1 MSSEKL
7 LPGSILLDE
16 EPKNKIIS
24 LDNDEKETKTI
35 SLEDDNLTPE
45 AENDQSISALTATT
59 AGILSGAIKIPEGIV
74 SLTAEIMD
82 AGGGQLLGVPS
93 TKGATISAVAEVEK
107 FFDKINPFEE
117 IAQERATGKL
127 AEALTQI
134 GTFGTLGAKAVLGIA
149 NKIANKAL
157 KAKKVGRLVNGKSK
171 NLQKGLK
178 KAEELNKLSGKQ
190 RFGAIVLGG
199 ALGETMVVDNEEIGT
214 FGDLFEG
221 GPTEL
226 NREVEA
232 DPRSDATRRILN
244 RLKFGG
250 ESLLLTPLV
259 YGAGSAIKTLAT
271 RGKQLA
277 YSNKKIEKYLDKVAG
292 LFRPRGRQPEEVF
305 LTRRTESGRLM
316 ADTNFAMEQVK
327 RIDKE
332 VNKMFPTVK
341 NLMNKTV
348 DDERGVFL
356 KELNDLLFAGNLKE
370 GIPEKELNSFL
381 KSAKKKGAST
391 ESVNNMV
398 QYITKVRNEFDRL
411 LDITAQT
418 PSGIVP
424 LKKLQ
429 VDLRNLMG
437 DRIKQYIGT
446 TYKIFQNSPYSFYS
460 RYKPTDQAVNKVKDI
475 FKRYAAKNKNPI
487 TDEEAEQLVGNI
499 LDQAR
504 AISPK
509 EKLPVFNY
517 ENLTIGAKT
526 PENVKTFARTLEKE
540 LPDGTKEIKV
550 IGRGSKAFRE
560 LFGEIEDARYSIFEG
575 MNRLGTIARK
585 NQVFDEILDIDEA
598 MKAKATA
605 DTPPGQRGFFFESP
619 MMARRAMPNNDI
631 VKIDPYVAEYFKD
644 GVLVNRLQG
653 MYTTKDIAEAFGSA
667 GRVSNFMQKEATTEF
682 GKYAS
687 WGWRNLFLT
696 PKAGSQFAKTVLS
709 PPTHFRNFFSSAG
722 FSLANGTIFANPV
735 IMGRALNNA
744 RRLVQLGVRDPKAM
758 EEYRE
763 LLELGIVNSNV
774 RMGDLKNLMKDA
786 KIFESGNVATDS
798 ILKPMI
804 QSLGKVGENTAR
816 GLKKTAQVMQDA
828 YVAEDDFWKIFN
840 YNVEKERLA
849 DVYAKA
855 GIKKSQKELK
865 EEAANIVRNTIPNYA
880 YVGEFIRGMRVTPF
894 GNFMSWPAEVYRTGY
909 GIVERA
915 LKEIADPVTGKIN
928 PITST
933 NPLKGI
939 GMKRLIGATTAFAA
953 LPYGLVE
960 GVKAI
965 NGVSDEEADAG
976 RDFVAPWSKNSQL
989 LWFKDP
995 ETGELY
1001 YSDWSSNNVYDTLTR
1016 PIQTVLRNLQEGIE
1030 DEEVLLKGFQQGLTE
1045 AAAEIANPFIGESI
1059 FTEAVGDIVA
1069 RGGITKEG
1077 KQLYTEETPKNE
1089 KFTRILKHI
1098 AETQAPQY
1106 KQFVRVYDSY
1116 TGKPDNNGDVI
1127 EIDKALAGVFGFRM
1141 IKLRP
1146 DKGLEYYISD
1156 YLSGERNS
1164 RREFTGGP
1172 EGVIKP
1178 AKTARDVI
1186 ERYFVANRA
1195 MFNVHQRMKTHINN
1209 AEKLGLSQGDIG
1221 GIFKKRGIRKDYN
1234 YLDAGIFSPYFPS
1247 KDVQN
1252 KFYEIA
1258 DQTGLANPFEQALP
1272 ILTDMYNA
1280 FSRQSLNDTF
1290 EYKLEDF
1297 LPKPQPEIDTQQQPL
1312 QTPMPSGNII
1322 LGQSQPMTTDQGL
1335 TPTEMALLSPE
1346 EQQIRLRQ
1354 RGLTS

>member
-1 MSSEKL
+1 MSSEKFSPGTIIL
-7 LPGSILLDE
+7 GPSKKKEEEILPRSIIDE
-16 EPKNKIIS
+16 GEGF
-24 LDNDEKETKTI
+24 
-35 SLEDDNLTPE
+35 LTPDAEDNQGVSQTE
-45 AENDQSISALTATT
+45 AAA
-59 AGILSGAIKIPEGIV
+59 AGIISGAIKIPQGVV
-74 SLTAEIMD
+74 SLTAELMD
-82 AGGGQLLGVPS
+82 AGAGTLLGVPS
-93 TKGATISAVAEVEK
+93 LKGSDVSAVAQVEE
-107 FFDKINPFEE
+107 FFDRINPFEE
-117 IAQERATGKL
+117 VAQEKAAGKIT
-127 AEALTQI
+127 EALMQI
-134 GTFGTLGAKAVLGIA
+134 GTFGTLGSKAVLGIA
-149 NKIANKAL
+149 NKIASKGL
-157 KAKKVGRLVNGKSK
+157 KAKKVGKLVNPKAK

-178 KAEELNKLSGKQ
+178 KTKELNKLSGKQ
-190 RFGAIVLGG
+190 KFGAIVLGG

-214 FGDLFEG
+214 FGDLFEA

-226 NREVEA
+226 DRNVDA

-250 ESLLLTPLV
+250 ESLLLSPLV
-259 YGAGSAIKTLAT
+259 YGAGSAIKALAT

-277 YSNKKIEKYLDKVAG
+277 YSNKKIERYLDKAAG
-292 LFRPRGRQPEEVF
+292 LFRPRAKQPGEVF
-305 LTRRTESGRLM
+305 TTRRTEAGRLM

-332 VNKMFPTVK
+332 VNKIFPTIK
-341 NLMNKTV
+341 NFLNKTV
-348 DDERGVFL
+348 DDERGAFL
-356 KELNDLLFAGNLKE
+356 KELNDLLFSGDLKKD
-370 GIPEKELNSFL
+370 IPQDALKSFL
-381 KSAKKKGAST
+381 KSAKKKGASNDNI
-391 ESVNNMV
+391 NNMV
-398 QYITKVRNEFDRL
+398 TAITKVRNEFDRL
-411 LDITAQT
+411 LEITAQT

-429 VDLRNLMG
+429 VDLRSLMG

-446 TYKIFQNSPYSFYS
+446 TYKIFQNTPYSFYS
-460 RYKPTDQAVNKVKDI
+460 RYKPTDEAVSRVKNI

-499 LDQAR
+499 LDQAKS
-504 AISPK
+504 ISPK
-509 EKLPVFNY
+509 SKLPSFNY

-540 LPDGTKEIKV
+540 LPDGTKELKV

-585 NQVFDEILDIDEA
+585 NQLFDEILDIDEA
-598 MKAKATA
+598 MKAKATV

-619 MMARRAMPNNDI
+619 MMARRAMPNNEI

-644 GVLVNRLQG
+644 GVLVNRLSG

-667 GRVSNFMQKEATTEF
+667 GRVSNFMQKEAKTEF
-682 GKYAS
+682 GQFAS

-709 PPTHFRNFFSSAG
+709 PPTHFRNFFSSAA
-722 FSLANGTIFANPV
+722 FSLANGTVFASPV
-735 IMGRALNNA
+735 VMGRALNNA

-786 KIFESGNVATDS
+786 KIFQSGNIATDS
-798 ILKPMI
+798 VLKPLV

-840 YNVEKERLA
+840 YNVEKERLL

-855 GIKKSQKELK
+855 GIKKSLK
-865 EEAANIVRNTIPNYA
+865 EVKDEAADIVRNTIPNYA

-909 GIVERA
+909 GIMSRA
-915 LKEIADPVTGKIN
+915 LKEIKDPVTGSIN

-939 GMKRLIGATTAFAA
+939 GMKRLIGGTTAFAA
-953 LPYGLVE
+953 LPIGLVE

-965 NGVSDEEADAG
+965 NGVSDEESEAG

-1016 PIQTVLRNLQEGIE
+1016 PFQTVLRNIQEGVE
-1030 DEEVLLKGFQQGLTE
+1030 DEEVLLKGFVNGLTE

-1059 FTEAVGDIVA
+1059 FTEAVADIIA
-1069 RGGITKEG
+1069 RGGRTKEG
-1077 KQLYTEETPKNE
+1077 NQLYTEETPGNE
-1089 KFTRILKHI
+1089 KFTRILGHI

-1106 KQFVRVYDSY
+1106 KQYVRVYDSY

-1146 DKGLEYYISD
+1146 DKGLEYYITD
-1156 YLSGERNS
+1156 YTTGERNA

-1172 EGVIKP
+1172 EGVLKP
-1178 AKTARDVI
+1178 AKTAEEVI
-1186 ERYFVANRA
+1186 ERYFVANKA
-1195 MFNVHQRMKTHINN
+1195 LFNVHNRMRKHIKN
-1209 AEKLGLSQGDIG
+1209 AEKLGLSNEKIG
-1221 GIFKKRGIRKDYN
+1221 GIFVKRGNKKDYR
-1234 YLDAGIFSPYFPS
+1234 YLNANLFEPYFPS
-1247 KDVQN
+1247 KKIRQR
-1252 KFYEIA
+1252 FEEIA
-1258 DQTGLANPFEQALP
+1258 IETGLPNPFNEAAP
-1272 ILTDMYNA
+1272 IIERMYNE
-1280 FSRQSLNDTF
+1280 FTRKRLSDDFDL
-1290 EYKLEDF
+1290 KLEDF
-1297 LPKPQPEIDTQQQPL
+1297 LPKSTVEPQSSALPQQP
-1312 QTPMPSGNII
+1312 MPNPTIV
-1322 LGQSQPMTTDQGL
+1322 GQAQPQGITTDQGL

-1354 RGLTS
+1354 RGLV

>member
-1 MSSEKL
+1 MSSFKL
-7 LPGSILLDE
+7 D
-16 EPKNKIIS
+16 PKTGLYIEV
-24 LDNDEKETKTI
+24 DEKEITTEQLPTSVI
-35 SLEDDNLTPE
+35 DEGEGFLVPDAEDDQGVSQTT
-45 AENDQSISALTATT
+45 SAV
-59 AGILSGAIKIPEGIV
+59 AGIFSGLIKIPQGPV

-82 AGGGQLLGVPS
+82 AGGGVLLGVPS
-93 TKGATISAVAEVEK
+93 LKGSDVSAVAQVEE

-117 IAQERATGKL
+117 IAQEKAAGKIT
-127 AEALTQI
+127 EALTQI
-134 GTFGTLGAKAVLGIA
+134 GTFGTLGSKAVLGIA
-149 NKIANKAL
+149 NKIASKGL
-157 KAKKVGRLVNGKSK
+157 KAKRAGKLVNPKSK

-178 KAEELNKLSGKQ
+178 KTKELNKLSGKQ
-190 RFGAIVLGG
+190 KFGAIVLGG
-199 ALGETMVVDNEEIGT
+199 ALGETMVADNEEIGT
-214 FGDLFEG
+214 FGDLFEA

-226 NREVEA
+226 DRNVEA

-250 ESLLLTPLV
+250 ESLLLSPLV
-259 YGAGSAIKTLAT
+259 YGAGASIKALAT

-277 YSNKKIEKYLDKVAG
+277 YSNKKIERYLDKVAG
-292 LFRPRGRQPEEVF
+292 LFRPRARQPGEVF
-305 LTRRTESGRLM
+305 TTRRTEAGRLM

-332 VNKMFPTVK
+332 VNKMFPALK
-341 NLMNKTV
+341 NFMNKTV

-356 KELNDLLFAGNLKE
+356 KELNDLLFEGNLKE
-370 GIPEKELNSFL
+370 GIPDQAYKNFV
-381 KSAKKKGAST
+381 KSAKKKGASDA
-391 ESVNNMV
+391 SIDNMV
-398 QYITKVRNEFDRL
+398 TSIVKVRNEFDRL
-411 LDITAQT
+411 LEITSQT

-460 RYKPTDQAVNKVKDI
+460 RYKPTDEAVNKVKDI

-499 LDQAR
+499 LEQAR

-526 PENVKTFARTLEKE
+526 PENTKTFARTLEKE

-585 NQVFDEILDIDEA
+585 NQLFDEILEIDDA
-598 MKAKATA
+598 MKAKATV

-619 MMARRAMPNNDI
+619 MMARRAMPNNEI

-644 GVLVNRLQG
+644 GILVNRLSG

-667 GRVSNFMQKEATTEF
+667 GRVSNFMQKEAKTEF
-682 GKYAS
+682 GQMAS

-709 PPTHFRNFFSSAG
+709 PPTHFRNFFSSAA
-722 FSLANGTIFANPV
+722 FSLANGTVFASPV
-735 IMGRALNNA
+735 VMGRALNNA
-744 RRLVQLGVRDPKAM
+744 RRLIQLGVRDPKAM

-774 RMGDLKNLMKDA
+774 RMGDLKNLMRDA

-840 YNVEKERLA
+840 YNVEKERLL

-855 GIKKSQKELK
+855 GIKKSLKEVK
-865 EEAANIVRNTIPNYA
+865 EEAADVVRNTIPNYA

-909 GIVERA
+909 GIMSRA
-915 LKEIADPVTGKIN
+915 LKEIRDPVTGSIN

-939 GMKRLIGATTAFAA
+939 GMKRLIGGTTAFAA
-953 LPYGLVE
+953 LPIGLIE

-965 NGVSDEEADAG
+965 NGVSDEESEAG

-1016 PIQTVLRNLQEGIE
+1016 PFQTVLRNIQEGVE
-1030 DEEVLLKGFQQGLTE
+1030 DEEVLLKGFVQGLTE

-1059 FTEAVGDIVA
+1059 FTEAVGDIIA
-1069 RGGITKEG
+1069 RGGRTKDG
-1077 KQLYTEETPKNE
+1077 NQLYTEETPGNE

-1106 KQFVRVYDSY
+1106 KQYVRVYDSY

-1146 DKGLEYYISD
+1146 DKGLEYYITD
-1156 YLSGERNS
+1156 YTTGERNA

-1172 EGVIKP
+1172 EGVLKP
-1178 AKTARDVI
+1178 AKSAEDVI
-1186 ERYFVANRA
+1186 ERFYVANKA
-1195 MFNVHQRMKTHINN
+1195 LFGVHNKMKNHIRN
-1209 AEKLGLSQGDIG
+1209 AEKLNLSKDKIAE
-1221 GIFKKRGIRKDYN
+1221 IFVKRGNKKDYAYLSEN
-1234 YLDAGIFSPYFPS
+1234 YFKPYFPS
-1247 KDVQN
+1247 KNIRQ
-1252 KFYEIA
+1252 KFDEIA
-1258 DQTGLANPFEQALP
+1258 TDTGLPNPFEEAAP
-1272 ILTDMYNA
+1272 IIERMYED
-1280 FSRQSLNDTF
+1280 FLNKRLNEDWQF
-1290 EYKLEDF
+1290 KLEDYM
-1297 LPKPQPEIDTQQQPL
+1297 PQPTPGSQSALPP
-1312 QTPMPSGNII
+1312 TPMPNPNIVNP
-1322 LGQSQPMTTDQGL
+1322 QPQLATAQGL

-1346 EQQIRLRQ
+1346 EQQIRLKQ
-1354 RGLTS
+1354 RGMI

>member
-7 LPGSILLDE
+7 LQG
-16 EPKNKIIS
+16 
-24 LDNDEKETKTI
+24 ETF
-35 SLEDDNLTPE
+35 LTPD
-45 AENDQSISALTATT
+45 AEQDQGHSQITSAV
-59 AGILSGAIKIPEGIV
+59 AGIFSGTIKIPKGPI

-82 AGGGQLLGVPS
+82 AGAGQLLGVPS
-93 TKGATISAVAEVEK
+93 FKDSDISAVAEVEK

-117 IAQERATGKL
+117 IAQEKAAGKIT
-127 AEALTQI
+127 EALMQI
-134 GTFGTLGAKAVLGIA
+134 GTFGTLGSKAVLGIA
-149 NKIANKAL
+149 NKIASKGL
-157 KAKKVGRLVNGKSK
+157 RAKKAGKLVNPKAK
-171 NLQKGLK
+171 NLQKGLNK
-178 KAEELNKLSGKQ
+178 TNELNKLSGKQ
-190 RFGAIVLGG
+190 KFAAIVLGG
-199 ALGETMVVDNEEIGT
+199 GLGETMVADNEDIGT
-214 FGDLFEG
+214 FGDLFEA

-226 NREVEA
+226 DRDVQA

-250 ESLLLTPLV
+250 ESLLLSPLV
-259 YGAGSAIKTLAT
+259 YGAGTGIKLLAT

-292 LFRPRGRQPEEVF
+292 LFRPRSYQPEEVF
-305 LTRRTESGRLM
+305 LTRRTEAGRLM

-341 NLMNKTV
+341 NFMNKTT
-348 DDERGVFL
+348 DDERGAFL
-356 KELNDLLFAGNLKE
+356 KELNDLLFTGNLKQ
-370 GIPEKELNSFL
+370 GIPQKDLNLFL
-381 KSAKKKGAST
+381 KSAKKKGADVK
-391 ESVNNMV
+391 SVNNMV
-398 QYITKVRNEFDRL
+398 TSINKVRKEFDNL
-411 LDITAQT
+411 LEITAQT

-429 VDLRNLMG
+429 VDLRDLMG

-446 TYKIFQNSPYSFYS
+446 TYKIFQNNPYSFYS
-460 RYKPTDQAVNKVKDI
+460 RYKPTDKSISKVKEI

-487 TDEEAEQLVGNI
+487 TDEEAEQLVSNV

-504 AISPK
+504 AVSPK
-509 EKLPVFNY
+509 EKLPTFNY

-550 IGRGSKAFRE
+550 VGRGSKAFRE

-575 MNRLGTIARK
+575 MNRLGVIARK

-598 MKAKATA
+598 MKAKSTV

-619 MMARRAMPNNDI
+619 MMARRALPNNEI

-667 GRVSNFMQKEATTEF
+667 GRISNFMQKEAKTKF
-682 GKYAS
+682 GEYAS

-696 PKAGSQFAKTVLS
+696 PKAGAQFAKTVLS
-709 PPTHFRNFFSSAG
+709 PPTHFRNFFSSAA
-722 FSLANGTIFANPV
+722 FSLANGTVFTNPV

-774 RMGDLKNLMKDA
+774 RMGDIKNLMKDA

-804 QSLGKVGENTAR
+804 QSLGKLGENTAK

-840 YNVEKERLA
+840 YNVEKERLIDA
-849 DVYAKA
+849 YAKA
-855 GIKKSQKELK
+855 GVKKDLKVIK
-865 EEAANIVRNTIPNYA
+865 EEAADVVRNTIPNYA
-880 YVGEFIRGMRVTPF
+880 YVGEFVRGMRITPF
-894 GNFMSWPAEVYRTGY
+894 GNFMSWPSEVYRTGY
-909 GIVERA
+909 GIITRA
-915 LKEIADPVTGKIN
+915 LKEMKDPVTGKIN

-933 NPLKGI
+933 NPLKSI
-939 GMKRLIGATTAFAA
+939 GMKRLIGGTTAFAA

-965 NGVSDEEADAG
+965 NGVSDDESEAG
-976 RDFVAPWSKNSQL
+976 RDFVAPWSKNSQI

-1016 PIQTVLRNLQEGIE
+1016 PFQTILRNIQEGIE
-1030 DEEVLLKGFQQGLTE
+1030 DEEVLLKGFQQGITE
-1045 AAAEIANPFIGESI
+1045 AAAEIAQPFIGASI
-1059 FTEAVGDIVA
+1059 FTEAVTDILA
-1069 RGGITKEG
+1069 RNGVTEDG
-1077 KQLYTEETPKNE
+1077 KVLYTEQTPKNE
-1089 KFTRILKHI
+1089 KYSRILNHI
-1098 AETQAPQY
+1098 AQTQAPQY
-1106 KQFVRVYDSY
+1106 KQYVRVYDSI

-1127 EIDKALAGVFGFRM
+1127 EVDKALAGVFGFRM

-1146 DKGLEYYISD
+1146 DKGLEYYITD
-1156 YLSGERNS
+1156 YIEGVGNS

-1172 EGVIKP
+1172 EGVLKP
-1178 AKTARDVI
+1178 AKTAKEVI
-1186 ERYFVANRA
+1186 ERYYVANKSL
-1195 MFNVHQRMKTHINN
+1195 FDVHSSMRKHMKN
-1209 AEKLGLSQGDIG
+1209 AQKLGLDRKKVLTT
-1221 GIFKKRGIRKDYN
+1221 FEKRGRGKDGA
-1234 YLDAGIFSPYFPS
+1234 YLEKGLFNPFFPS
-1247 KDVQN
+1247 KPIQE
-1252 KFYEIA
+1252 KFFEISSE
-1258 DQTGLANPFEQALP
+1258 TGMENPFKEALP
-1272 ILTDMYNA
+1272 IIKKMYKD
-1280 FSRQSLNDTF
+1280 FSNKKMDGNF
-1290 EYKLEDF
+1290 EFKLEDY
-1297 LPKPQPEIDTQQQPL
+1297 LPQSAPGSQSALPP
-1312 QTPMPSGNII
+1312 TPMPSPNVVNP
-1322 LGQSQPMTTDQGL
+1322 QPQLATAQGL

-1346 EQQIRLRQ
+1346 EQQMRLRQ
-1354 RGLTS
+1354 RGMV

>member
-1 MSSEKL
+1 MSSEK
-7 LPGSILLDE
+7 SIFDKVEDYLTPDAE
-16 EPKNKIIS
+16 EAQSFSQTESGVAGIIS
-24 LDNDEKETKTI
+24 GL
-35 SLEDDNLTPE
+35 
-45 AENDQSISALTATT
+45 
-59 AGILSGAIKIPEGIV
+59 IKIPKGPI
-74 SLTAEIMD
+74 SLTAELMD
-82 AGGGQLLGVPS
+82 AGGGMLLGVPS
-93 TKGATISAVAEVEK
+93 LKESDVSAVAQVEE

-117 IAQERATGKL
+117 IAQEKAAGKI

-134 GTFGTLGAKAVLGIA
+134 GTFGTLGSKAVLGIA
-149 NKIANKAL
+149 NRIASKGL
-157 KAKKVGRLVNGKSK
+157 KAKKAGKLVNPKAK

-178 KAEELNKLSGKQ
+178 KTKELNKLSGKQ
-190 RFGAIVLGG
+190 KFGAIVLGG
-199 ALGETMVVDNEEIGT
+199 ALGETLVADNEEIGT

-226 NREVEA
+226 DRDVDA

-250 ESLLLTPLV
+250 ESLLLSPLV
-259 YGAGSAIKTLAT
+259 YGTGTAIKTLAT

-277 YSNKKIEKYLDKVAG
+277 YSNKKIERYLDKVAG
-292 LFRPRGRQPEEVF
+292 LFRPRGKQPTEVF
-305 LTRRTESGRLM
+305 LTRRTEAGRLM

-341 NLMNKTV
+341 NFMNKTA

-356 KELNDLLFAGNLKE
+356 KELNDLLFSGDLKK
-370 GIPEKELNSFL
+370 GIPEKDLNMFL
-381 KSAKKKGAST
+381 KSAKKKGADTKSI
-391 ESVNNMV
+391 NNMV
-398 QYITKVRNEFDRL
+398 TSVNKVRKEFDRL
-411 LDITAQT
+411 LEITAQT

-446 TYKIFQNSPYSFYS
+446 TYKIFQNGPYSFYS
-460 RYKPTDQAVNKVKDI
+460 RYKPTDQAVNKVKEI

-487 TDEEAEQLVGNI
+487 TDEEAEQLVNNV
-499 LDQAR
+499 LEQAR
-504 AISPK
+504 GISPK

-526 PENVKTFARTLEKE
+526 PENTKTFARTLEKE
-540 LPDGTKEIKV
+540 LPDGSKEIKV
-550 IGRGSKAFRE
+550 VGRGSKAFRE

-575 MNRLGTIARK
+575 MNRLGVIARK
-585 NQVFDEILDIDEA
+585 NQVFDEILEIDDA

-682 GKYAS
+682 GKYAG
-687 WGWRNLFLT
+687 WAWRNGFLT
-696 PKAGSQFAKTVLS
+696 PKAGAQFAKTVLS
-709 PPTHFRNFFSSAG
+709 PPTHFRNFFSSAA

-786 KIFESGNVATDS
+786 KIFESGNIATDS

-804 QSLGKVGENTAR
+804 QSLGKVGENTAK

-849 DVYAKA
+849 DAYAKA

-865 EEAANIVRNTIPNYA
+865 EEAADVVRNTIPNYA
-880 YVGEFIRGMRVTPF
+880 YVGEFVRGMRVTPF

-909 GIVERA
+909 GIISRA
-915 LKEIADPVTGKIN
+915 LKEIKDPITGKIN

-939 GMKRLIGATTAFAA
+939 GMKRLIGGTTAFAA
-953 LPYGLVE
+953 LPIGLIE
-960 GVKAI
+960 GTKAI
-965 NGVSDEEADAG
+965 NGVSDEEAEAG

-995 ETGELY
+995 ETGDLY

-1016 PIQTVLRNLQEGIE
+1016 PFQTILRNIQEGIE
-1030 DEEVLLKGFQQGLTE
+1030 DEEILLKGFQQGLTE
-1045 AAAEIANPFIGESI
+1045 AAAEIADPFISPSI
-1059 FTEAVGDIVA
+1059 FTEAVIDVTS
-1069 RGGITKEG
+1069 RGGRTKDG
-1077 KQLYTEETPKNE
+1077 KQLYTEQTPRPE
-1089 KFTRILKHI
+1089 KYARILRHI

-1106 KQFVRVYDSY
+1106 KQYVRVYDSV

-1146 DKGLEYYISD
+1146 DKALQYYLTDYIGGIS
-1156 YLSGERNS
+1156 NS

-1172 EGVIKP
+1172 EGVLKP
-1178 AKTARDVI
+1178 AKTAEEVI
-1186 ERYFVANRA
+1186 ERYFVANKSLFDVQSNMRR
-1195 MFNVHQRMKTHINN
+1195 HMKN
-1209 AEKLGLSQGDIG
+1209 AKKLGLDKKDILTT
-1221 GIFKKRGIRKDYN
+1221 FEKRGRGKDGA
-1234 YLDAGIFSPYFPS
+1234 YLERGLFNPFFPS
-1247 KDVQN
+1247 KNIQE
-1252 KFYEIA
+1252 KFFEIA
-1258 DQTGLANPFEQALP
+1258 AETGGENPFKQALP
-1272 ILTDMYNA
+1272 VIRKMY
-1280 FSRQSLNDTF
+1280 
-1290 EYKLEDF
+1290 KDF
-1297 LPKPQPEIDTQQQPL
+1297 VNQNMDGNFKFTLDDYMPKPAAGPQSALP
-1312 QTPMPSGNII
+1312 QTPMPNPSVI
-1322 LGQSQPMTTDQGL
+1322 GQVQPQPMTTDQGL

-1354 RGLTS
+1354 RGLI